1 MQAISQSEFGHG
13 QQIDVAVEP
22 YLSSN
27 VAEALVN
34 DLDTSRAPFISRSM
48 TAGCPVEDLA
58 TSDIDADDS
67 DSFCGPTIPRYS
79 SPRCRRTDMGYQ
91 NNSRQNTDQ
100 GDTLAVETGQD
111 AYIRCEGGDFSD
123 SVSDSSAAI
132 EPPSI
137 RTRQQSVV
145 TAATSVSRPGSAFAS
160 PRILSPALTSSSASF
175 SNKARQ
181 GTWFDADDDSSPN
194 SEEQTGH
201 PLGQSYSLYHRSTV
215 SLSGADFEHMA
226 AFRESAARPSVS
238 TGFHLPL
245 HNPADLQRPQTS
257 MGLPVMEKPRLVDIQ
272 PSIAVPR
279 RRSSLKRSHGR
290 LPSPSPLRYQP
301 ERPDRRIDGPYAGG
315 KMHQDDTA
323 RLLNPSGPMAMLTT
337 SCGRMIID
345 ASRPS
350 SIGSAGEPPQRRIHS
365 GPQSRLSMTD
375 TIDFGEGEPPADYV
389 YPERPTRFIDQAQ
402 ERFDSWFEE
411 GVGHL
416 PASASGIIPQS
427 PSTPGIPLPPEVLDT
442 LRISLSCFPETMLLS
457 SSLSIETIRTYSRKL
472 RHRVGG
478 RSNQDNHHGH
488 TRHSNDD
495 DESVFS
501 FSSQGTK
508 RPKRWQLRR
517 LVSSHKRDKHS
528 LSNSHNY
535 PDNQLPRYSLTS
547 ASDTSSPTSPHHQQ
561 PMIPDWAPIK
571 RVFPTGSDYL
581 CDALYA
587 HILVYNYL
595 NTLCP
600 MPNNSPVSP
609 INTRPHQSQPSQG
622 TTTGRNQNRKVPK
635 KAASILGMQDSPGG
649 AGSGSRQQSFDGQNR
664 QTTGRRFKLHKEQD
678 RSPDKLSLLSGN
690 GGISPSS
697 SVGQG
702 SGGIETAVIRDLQAG
717 LTRCIGLLVKTLEKG
732 FATGT
737 DETTFLMEEQQ
748 QSESSR
754 RGKGGDLPT
763 AGRSNGQF
771 DSSMMRALCEVVRA
785 SECEN

>member
-1 MQAISQSEFGHG
+1 MLEPAPSVTQTPTPLSPPRTYRPRPNRGPLQRRSVKGLPPPRSVSSMRTLMPLTLSSSNKYTMQAISQSEFGHG
-13 QQIDVAVEP
+13 QQIDVVVEP
-22 YLSSN
+22 YPSSN
-27 VAEALVN
+27 VAEALVK

-67 DSFCGPTIPRYS
+67 DS
-79 SPRCRRTDMGYQ
+79 
-91 NNSRQNTDQ
+91 
-100 GDTLAVETGQD
+100 
-111 AYIRCEGGDFSD
+111 CEGGDFSD

-181 GTWFDADDDSSPN
+181 GTWFDADDDSSPS

-215 SLSGADFEHMA
+215 SLSGADFERMA
-226 AFRESAARPSVS
+226 APRPSVS

-279 RRSSLKRSHGR
+279 RRSSLKRSHAR

-301 ERPDRRIDGPYAGG
+301 EQPDRRIDGPYAGG
-315 KMHQDDTA
+315 EMHQDDTA
-323 RLLNPSGPMAMLTT
+323 RMAMLTT

-350 SIGSAGEPPQRRIHS
+350 SIGSAGEPPKRRIHS

-389 YPERPTRFIDQAQ
+389 YPERPTRFMDQAQ
-402 ERFDSWFEE
+402 EKFDSWFEE
-411 GVGHL
+411 GMGHL

-478 RSNQDNHHGH
+478 RPNQDTHHKH

-508 RPKRWQLRR
+508 RPKRWQLSR
-517 LVSSHKRDKHS
+517 LVSSHKREKHS
-528 LSNSHNY
+528 LQNSHTY
-535 PDNQLPRYSLTS
+535 ADNQLPRSSLTS
-547 ASDTSSPTSPHHQQ
+547 ASDSSSPTSPRHQQ

-600 MPNNSPVSP
+600 MPTNSPVSP
-609 INTRPHQSQPSQG
+609 IHTRPHQSQPSQG
-622 TTTGRNQNRKVPK
+622 TTIGRNQNRKVPK
-635 KAASILGMQDSPGG
+635 KAASILGMQDSPVG
-649 AGSGSRQQSFDGQNR
+649 ASSGSRQPSFDGRSR

-697 SVGQG
+697 SVGHG

-732 FATGT
+732 FATGA
-737 DETTFLMEEQQ
+737 DETSFLMEEQQ
-748 QSESSR
+748 QNESS
-754 RGKGGDLPT
+754 
-763 AGRSNGQF
+763 GQV

-785 SECEN
+785 SESGN